1 MSADS
6 VGLSSERPVK
16 GESEV
21 EAWLQSVRKDWK
33 PLMKVRTATHENIEN
48 LLSIFI
54 NYLNSLWYDEDGPGD
69 LNVEAPPTL
78 LRDALFE
85 KQDKRKLFRK
95 DIGDLHGK
103 IPLAR
108 LLLLACTGTWSR
120 LSCACM
126 HNAVRVLYKLD
137 IDTSIEPEDVVSVK
151 ITTE

>member
-1 MSADS
+1 M
-6 VGLSSERPVK
+6 K

-21 EAWLQSVRKDWK
+21 EAWLQSVRNDWEA
-33 PLMKVRTATHENIEN
+33 LAKVRAATHDNIEGCLN
-48 LLSIFI
+48 LFIEFLKMLSYFPDAPQF
-54 NYLNSLWYDEDGPGD
+54 W
-69 LNVEAPPTL
+69 NVQAPPIL

-85 KQDKRKLFRK
+85 NQDKRKVLRK